1 MHDHNKDGGGKG
13 MMWMMIPCL
22 LLLGFLFIGGGSL
35 SSGGYLWPILI
46 GVFVVAHVW
55 MMFRGHGKH
64 GDDAEEKVDNASAKQ
79 LDAKDEHK
87 HGGCCH

>member
-1 MHDHNKDGGGKG
+1 

-22 LLLGFLFIGGGSL
+22 LLLGILFLGGGKL
-35 SSGGYLWPILI
+35 SGGGYLWPILI

-64 GDDAEEKVDNASAKQ
+64 GNDTEEKIDNASAKQ

-87 HGGCCH
+87 HGVCCH